1 MCDIWKVSRGRWK
14 IIFQWQKLE
23 LCLYDSCSVIYWLP
37 QNQIF
42 LFHFHNNLGAKMF
55 SKLLRQILAPGCSLL
70 VTFSVPPMQCR
81 DIDCYITIFQIDC
94 SITNF
99 LWNYIFDFV
108 DVLLFDTTMHCKDLP
123 RRINL
128 DRTFCFSKPKQQ
140 FSKPK
145 LKIYWGWRWLWFWE
159 KTVCWSLV
167 AWCTSNG
174 VGGLGTKKTFVLL
187 FHLTQNLVTVG
198 VGWFA
203 WFCICI
209 RRLTTVPG
217 QMRKAP
223 RGNLRRW
230 YMPSLELLVL
240 VAHWRT
246 IGDPSRQW
254 LLQAQIGDWEDY
266 IKPKPDV
273 SPTIILNVLVVKA
286 IKTNGHAERG
296 NVSNWRVKSSQTAAA
311 ASTASWNPTKLLT

>member
-1 MCDIWKVSRGRWK
+1 
-14 IIFQWQKLE
+14 
-23 LCLYDSCSVIYWLP
+23 
-37 QNQIF
+37 
-42 LFHFHNNLGAKMF
+42 MF

-81 DIDCYITIFQIDC
+81 DIDCYIKIFQIDC

-174 VGGLGTKKTFVLL
+174 VGGLGAKKHL
-187 FHLTQNLVTVG
+187 FCCSI
-198 VGWFA
+198 W
-203 WFCICI
+203 
-209 RRLTTVPG
+209 
-217 QMRKAP
+217 
-223 RGNLRRW
+223 LRIWWR
-230 YMPSLELLVL
+230 LVL
-240 VAHWRT
+240 VDLHGFVFVFVGWQLSQDKCERHSGET
-246 IGDPSRQW
+246 CEDDIC
-254 LLQAQIGDWEDY
+254 LL
-266 IKPKPDV
+266 
-273 SPTIILNVLVVKA
+273 
-286 IKTNGHAERG
+286 
-296 NVSNWRVKSSQTAAA
+296 
-311 ASTASWNPTKLLT
+311 